1 MVIRSKSVSITA
13 LGRKGLSLIFLLP
26 LAVMLS
32 SAVTGTSNYLFL
44 LVNAGIVFF
53 AILTSFP
60 VALLLIGL
68 ASYFLPFAISYFHLP
83 GPMINFGYVLIVMM
97 LLREYFFTAGF
108 VPIRTPINYLLIS
121 IIAVSFLSIIYGDTG
136 AYPAFK
142 GMLKHIS
149 FPLLFLLILMAE
161 PDEELMKK
169 LVIGIIIYAFL
180 QIIASGWQFT
190 YYSTINPKNPG
201 TRADLS
207 GGLLGFSCGGYT
219 AVLMAM
225 MFCLVLGF
233 ILVRGFRFYLGI
245 GAILL
250 LIPVYLASARAGVL
264 FFALA
269 APFMLL
275 VAPLPRHG
283 LFSRRLLVSITLFA
297 FIVGAAQLGLGG
309 ENFKVIFNPDY
320 AYDYSIGQSD
330 SGMGRL
336 QAFDIANRE
345 LRTPMEKLVG
355 RGPGMLTPTSIVDN
369 PNSLVAQNP
378 VLFDNVT
385 GYAYTTIELG
395 FLGLALFLLM
405 FIQVYRLNRRFLKKI
420 DDSFW
425 ESISLGFCGLTF
437 IFIISSIYVDS
448 WIYYPV
454 SFTYWAMAAAL
465 YRVGIIR
472 GIEAQ

>member
-1 MVIRSKSVSITA
+1 MSTQLKSLSMSAV
-13 LGRKGLSLIFLLP
+13 GRKGLSLIFILP

-44 LVNAGIVFF
+44 LVNAGIIFF

-60 VALLLIGL
+60 VALLLIAL
-68 ASYFLPFAISYFHLP
+68 ASYIFPFAVGYFHLP

-142 GMLKHIS
+142 GMLKHVS

-169 LVIGIIIYAFL
+169 LVIGIILYAFL
-180 QIIASGWQFT
+180 QVVASGWQFT
-190 YYSTINPKNPG
+190 YYSTINPKDPG

-207 GGLLGFSCGGYT
+207 GGLLGFSCGGHT

-225 MFCLVLGF
+225 TFCLVLGF
-233 ILVRGFRFYLGI
+233 ILVRGFRLNLGI
-245 GAILL
+245 GLILL

-269 APFMLL
+269 VPFMLL

-283 LFSRRLLVSITLFA
+283 PFSKRFLVSVALFA
-297 FIVGAAQLGLGG
+297 FIVGVVQLGLGG
-309 ENFKVIFNPDY
+309 ESFRVIFNPNY

-336 QAFDIANRE
+336 QAFDIVTRE
-345 LRTPMEKLVG
+345 LRTPLEKLVG
-355 RGPGMLTPTSIVDN
+355 RGPGMLTPTSIVNN

-405 FIQVYRLNRRFLKKI
+405 FIQMYRFNRRFLKKI
-420 DDSFW
+420 DDPFW

-437 IFIISSIYVDS
+437 IFIISSIYVDA
-448 WIYYPV
+448 WIYYPL
-454 SFTYWAMAAAL
+454 SFTYWGMAAAL
-465 YRVGIIR
+465 YRVGVIR
-472 GIEAQ
+472 GIAAQ